1 MKTFKEEIG
10 LKTPE
15 QKDSELET
23 RSERENLEIE
33 KKFSIRELPENL
45 EEFPQKE
52 IKQGYMAIAEDGAE
66 IRIRKEQKNGEEK
79 YYQQTKSGGGE
90 VRFESSKTEL
100 PKEVF
105 DSFWKEKIGQGIE
118 KTRYKIPYKYQDKQ
132 GAEKEV
138 VIDLDVF
145 GGDFKG
151 HLTAEVEFKN
161 EEDSKNFVPP
171 DWFGEDL
178 TGDERYKNQN
188 LALRGIPREEKSQ
201 KNVVSPQKDKENQED
216 KENLDIPR
224 YELEEGVKELIAEIE
239 EKMAQTEGTIIVEV
253 AGGSASGKTSKVAEQ
268 VKEKFGED
276 ALIFSMDN
284 YYRGGNYARKNGLNF
299 DQPEAIDI
307 DSYKKHLQQL
317 KEGEPIPELKFDF
330 GDNPPEIV
338 GELQP
343 RKIIIVEGL
352 FALHNELEKIGDVKT
367 FVDIGTHGR
376 MIRRLLRDVAERG
389 QKPDDIIEYFA
400 EIVEPMHEKYIEDT
414 KKNADFIVSNE
425 YKPEIEAKRS
435 GMHEI
440 QMKFK
445 GGMDSEVLRKIG
457 ADPLSSTEQ
466 TDYYYNPEDRDL
478 AATGEIVRIR
488 EEGEDTILTYKGPKN
503 PESEFRERPKFEFK
517 IDKKI
522 KDKFLPFYGNEI
534 KVIEKTRT
542 LYQLDGIVFSLDS
555 VSKTENGK
563 TVKLGDF
570 IEIRTTDKKAEEKI
584 KQVISK
590 LGLKMEDGIKEAY
603 VEM

>member
-1 MKTFKEEIG
+1 MKTFKETGLEISKQKNPESG
-10 LKTPE
+10 INPE
-15 QKDSELET
+15 Q
-23 RSERENLEIE
+23 ENLEIE
-33 KKFSIRELPENL
+33 KKFLIEKLPENL

-52 IKQGYMAIAEDGAE
+52 IKQGYTTIAEDGTE

-105 DSFWKEKIGQGIE
+105 NSLWEVKIGQGIE
-118 KTRYKIPYKYQDKQ
+118 KTRYKIPYEYQDKQ
-132 GAEKEV
+132 GAEKEAI
-138 VIDLDVF
+138 IDLDVF
-145 GGDFKG
+145 KNDLEG
-151 HLTAEVEFKN
+151 HLTVEMEFES

-171 DWFGEDL
+171 DWFGEEL
-178 TGDERYKNQN
+178 TGDERYKNQS
-188 LALRGIPREEKSQ
+188 LALNGLPERK
-201 KNVVSPQKDKENQED
+201 KDQENITSLQED

-239 EKMAQTEGTIIVEV
+239 EKISQTEGTIIVEV

-268 VKEKFGED
+268 VKEKFGD
-276 ALIFSMDN
+276 NAIIFSMDN
-284 YYRGGNYARKNGLNF
+284 YYRGGNYTRENDLNF

-307 DSYKKHLQQL
+307 DLYQKHLQQL
-317 KEGEPIPELKFDF
+317 KKGESIPELKYDF
-330 GDNPPEIV
+330 GDNPPETI

-343 RKIIIVEGL
+343 QKIIIVEGL
-352 FALHNELEKIGDVKT
+352 FALHDDLEEIGDVKT

-376 MIRRLLRDVAERG
+376 MIRRLLRDVVERG

-414 KKNADFIVSNE
+414 KKNADFIINNE
-425 YKPEIEAKRS
+425 YNPEIEAERS
-435 GMHEI
+435 GMYEV

-445 GGMDSEVLRKIG
+445 GSIDNEALRKIG
-457 ADPLSSTEQ
+457 AEKLSFAKQ
-466 TDYYYNPEDRDL
+466 TDYYYNPKDRDL
-478 AATGEIVRIR
+478 AETEEILRIR
-488 EEGEDTILTYKGPKN
+488 EEGEDTILTYKGPKDLK
-503 PESEFRERPKFEFK
+503 SEFRERPKFEFK
-517 IDKKI
+517 INREI

-534 KVIEKTRT
+534 KVIKKSRT

-555 VSKTENGK
+555 VSKIENGEE
-563 TVKLGDF
+563 VEIGDF
-570 IEIRTTDKKAEEKI
+570 IEVRTTDKESKEKMDE
-584 KQVISK
+584 VILK
-590 LGLKMEDGIKEAY
+590 LGLKKENGTKKAY